1 MTEAKSFS
9 IPKREIWEAFKHV
22 KANRGAAGVDG
33 QTLESFE
40 LRLGPELYKL
50 WNRLSSGS
58 YMPPP
63 VRRVDI
69 PKEGGGTRPLGI
81 PTVGDRVAQ
90 EVVRRY
96 LEPLLE
102 PVFHT
107 DSYGY
112 RPKRSAIDAIRT
124 ARQRCWRYDWVLDMD
139 IKGFFDNIDHELLLK
154 AVRHHT
160 DCRWVVLYI
169 ERWLKAPVMLG
180 DGTLVDRD
188 KGTPQGGVISPLLA
202 NLFLHYA
209 FDEWMKREMPHVPF
223 ERYADDI
230 ICHCRT
236 EGAARDLWRRL
247 EGRLSDCGLQ
257 LHPQK
262 TKLAYCKDTNR
273 KQAFPTVSFD
283 FLGYRF
289 QPRLAMW
296 RGGLF
301 GVSFLPAASPKA
313 LKAFR
318 RIVRNW
324 GLQRRSD
331 KGLLDLAR
339 MFNRQIE
346 GWIAYFR
353 CFYKS
358 ALYPTLRLIDAHLHR
373 WVMRKF
379 KRFRQRPRQARD
391 WLARIARTLPE
402 LFAHWPLLHGNG

>member
-1 MTEAKSFS
+1 MSVAKSFTIEKS
-9 IPKREIWEAFKHV
+9 EVWGAFKRV
-22 KANRGAAGVDG
+22 KANQGAAGVDG
-33 QTLESFE
+33 QTLEGFE
-40 LRLGPELYKL
+40 GRLGSELYKL
-50 WNRLSSGS
+50 WNRMSSGC

-63 VRRVDI
+63 VRRVMI
-69 PKEGGGTRPLGI
+69 PKADGGQRPLGV
-81 PTVGDRVAQ
+81 PTVSDRIAQ

-102 PVFHT
+102 PVFHK

-112 RPKRSAIDAIRT
+112 RPERSAIDAIQT

-139 IKGFFDNIDHELLLK
+139 IKGFFDTIDHELLLR

-160 DCRWVVLYI
+160 DCTWVLLYI
-169 ERWLKAPVMLG
+169 ERWLKAPVMLE
-180 DGTLVDRD
+180 DGTLVVPDR
-188 KGTPQGGVISPLLA
+188 GTPQGGVISPLLA
-202 NLFLHYA
+202 NLFLHYT
-209 FDEWMKREMPHVPF
+209 FDKWMGRENPKVLF

-236 EGAARDLWRRL
+236 EGEARALWKQVQT
-247 EGRLSDCGLQ
+247 RLSECGLA

-262 TKLAYCKDTNR
+262 TKIVYCKDTNR
-273 KQAFPTVSFD
+273 KGSYPTVAFD

-289 QPRLAMW
+289 QPRLAVW

-301 GVSFLPAASPKA
+301 GVSYLPAASPQA
-313 LKAFR
+313 LKTFR
-318 RIVRNW
+318 RRVRNW

-331 KGLLDLAR
+331 KGLIDLAR
-339 MFNRQIE
+339 MFNRKIE
-346 GWIAYFR
+346 GWIGYFR

-379 KRFRQRPRQARD
+379 KRFRQRPRQARL
-391 WLARIARTLPE
+391 WLARIAKSKPG
-402 LFAHWPLLHGNG
+402 LFAHWSLLYGNG